1 MSDVT
6 ILLGPDGRPLN
17 ASHVTAHHRFVKVE
31 PVRRRAKRHAELR
44 WYCLCGALGSFLVRP
59 MDERACTGETGI
71 HAPLTCFQY
80 RYAAGTLRLNER
92 LIVDGHF
99 ETYEQWAI
107 QGPGIARLFG
117 DA

>member
-1 MSDVT
+1 MSEITV
-6 ILLGPDGRPLN
+6 LVGPDGAPLSARN
-17 ASHVTAHHRFVKVE
+17 VTAQHRFMKVE
-31 PVRRRAKRHAELR
+31 PVRRRAKRHAEMR

-59 MDERACTGETGI
+59 VSEHGCRGEVGI

-80 RYAAGTLRLNER
+80 RYSAGTLQLNER

-99 ETYEQWAI
+99 ETEPAWAI